1 MEVENGQPPNDE
13 EFMLE
18 EVQKTLKEKG
28 TPVDSSQMSNQI
40 RKINEALES
49 DVEIIDDS
57 DYSGN
62 AELENNEFFNQI
74 ASLVKQKATS
84 NEYTNFS
91 SSRIESH
98 IIEDA
103 KHLLRLFGLPYI
115 DSPGEAEAQCA
126 YVSFL
131 KDFYLYILTTN

>member
-1 MEVENGQPPNDE
+1 
-13 EFMLE
+13 MLE

-28 TPVDSSQMSNQI
+28 TPMDSSQMSNQI

-62 AELENNEFFNQI
+62 AENNEFFNQI

-126 YVSFL
+126 YVSSLKPFSSLFL
-131 KDFYLYILTTN
+131 ITN

>member
-1 MEVENGQPPNDE
+1 
-13 EFMLE
+13 MLE

-28 TPVDSSQMSNQI
+28 TPMDSSQMSNQI

-49 DVEIIDDS
+49 DVEIIDES

-84 NEYTNFS
+84 NDYTNFS

-131 KDFYLYILTTN
+131 KPFPSLFLITS

>member
-1 MEVENGQPPNDE
+1 
-13 EFMLE
+13 MLE

-28 TPVDSSQMSNQI
+28 TPMDSSQMSNQI

-57 DYSGN
+57 DYSVN
-62 AELENNEFFNQI
+62 AENNEFFNQI
-74 ASLVKQKATS
+74 ASLVKQKTTS

-126 YVSFL
+126 YVSSLKPFSSLFL
-131 KDFYLYILTTN
+131 ITN

>member
-1 MEVENGQPPNDE
+1 
-13 EFMLE
+13 MLE

-28 TPVDSSQMSNQI
+28 TPMDSSQMSNQI

-49 DVEIIDDS
+49 DVEIIDES

-126 YVSFL
+126 YVIFL
-131 KDFYLYILTTN
+131 KPFSSLFLITS